1 MKVLPLPSGFNEDHP
16 WRRATLIVLLLAI
29 ATAVS
34 ANLIL
39 PRQTQTDC
47 SLCVIDLPTAP
58 RVSTFLG
65 PYAVYAKESDRPIGV
80 AELRMLDTWRPVDV
94 ERINFGPVEEPIWL
108 RTRVR
113 NTLAEPIIVRLDTR
127 RVAFQI
133 FEVYVDTGTGST
145 PSTLLQST
153 YRHPFDQRPIQHR
166 YLAVDLEIQPEQE
179 LDLYV
184 RYLGLYNSVLP
195 IRLARPS
202 AFEAAD
208 DEEIFWSAVFY
219 GAIFVMCIMV
229 AVSWPVI
236 GPRMGL
242 AFSYF
247 LISGL
252 FGVLATEGYVD
263 QFLIPEKTE
272 ITARLTD
279 VIFINLFVSILV
291 LSSHMF
297 DLRQAAPRFYSLL
310 NWTAGAAVVIGTYH
324 FLVGLPAREWYFGLY
339 YLIRIAALALQLAI
353 AFWALANQRTGA
365 LVFAIGA
372 TFISTGAMVT
382 VNDVPLGILT
392 APDVHGGMP
401 VMVQL
406 LVAIEALVF
415 AATIILR
422 LMALRRERDAAIS
435 AELVATKEKLRLTEA
450 LRESESAFARARKEA
465 SVRLERLQSVTHD
478 IAQPLAALRQSIIR
492 TQSSDEKSTDGML
505 DALDYLEALARK
517 SWNEPSAPAQHL
529 DETRMETFSV
539 KTVMDIV
546 YRMFRDEAAQ
556 KGMTLT
562 YRPIDANIQSNPIE
576 LMRIL
581 SNLVSNALRHSGG
594 KMLSFEARQKG
605 DGLEILV
612 SDDGEGIAEDALER
626 YLKSREKHENSD
638 GAGLGLSTSIAAA
651 KQLGHTLKIESKIGH
666 GTLCRLLI

>member
-1 MKVLPLPSGFNEDHP
+1 MLEPFKRLSGDEQA
-16 WRRATLIVLLLAI
+16 WSRAALIILLLAI
-29 ATAVS
+29 AS
-34 ANLIL
+34 ASFANYVL
-39 PRQTQTDC
+39 PKEVEETC
-47 SLCVIDLPTAP
+47 SGCIVDLPTP
-58 RVSTFLG
+58 ERSSTLLG
-65 PYAVYAKESDRPIGV
+65 PYTVYLKETDGPLDV
-80 AELRMLDTWRPVDV
+80 AEVKHSDAWQPVGLKKV
-94 ERINFGPVEEPIWL
+94 NFGPVGDPIWL

-113 NTLAEPIIVRLDTR
+113 NTLMEPITARLDTR

-133 FEVYVDTGTGST
+133 FEVYVDTGGSSA
-145 PSTLLQST
+145 PSPILQRT
-153 YRHPFDQRPIQHR
+153 YRDPFDQRPIQHR
-166 YLAVDLEIQPEQE
+166 YLTVDLDIAPEQE

-184 RYLGLYNSVLP
+184 RYRGLYNTALP
-195 IRLARPS
+195 IRLAQPS
-202 AFEAAD
+202 AFEAAGVV
-208 DEEIFWSAVFY
+208 EIFWSAVFY
-219 GAIFVMCIMV
+219 GAFSVMCIMV

-242 AFSYF
+242 AFGYF

-263 QFLIPEKTE
+263 QFLIPEKTA

-310 NWTAGAAVVIGTYH
+310 NCTAAAAVAIGAYH
-324 FLVGLPAREWYFGLY
+324 LLIGLPAREWYSTAY
-339 YLIRIAALALQLAI
+339 YLVRTSALALQIAI
-353 AFWALANQRTGA
+353 AFWALAHQRTGA

-372 TFISTGAMVT
+372 TFLSTGAMVT
-382 VNDVPLGILT
+382 TNVVSLGILT
-392 APDVHGGMP
+392 EPDVHGGMP
-401 VMVQL
+401 IMVQL

-435 AELVATKEKLRLTEA
+435 AELVSTKEKLRLTEA

-465 SVRLERLQSVTHD
+465 NVRLERLQSVTHD
-478 IAQPLAALRQSIIR
+478 IAQPLAALRQSLIR

-517 SWNEPSAPAQHL
+517 SWSEPTVPAHDL
-529 DETRMETFSV
+529 DETRIEKFSV

-556 KGMTLT
+556 KGMALT
-562 YRPIDANIQSNPIE
+562 YRPIDAPIQSNPIE

-594 KMLSFEARQKG
+594 ETLSFEAHQNG
-605 DGLEILV
+605 DCLEILV
-612 SDDGEGIAEDALER
+612 SDDGKGIADDALER
-626 YLKSREKHENSD
+626 YLKRHEKHENSD
-638 GAGLGLSTSIAAA
+638 GAGLGLSTSISAA
-651 KQLGHTLKIESKIGH
+651 KQLGHTLRIESNRGD
-666 GTLCRLLI
+666 GTLCRLSI